1 MHGVNRTSRKAGRPR
16 TLGSGFHRHG
26 RSPPARAPGHAGAEP
41 LHERRRAGPPQSS
54 PCCVHVS
61 QSLRKRVDT
70 NSPALE
76 GLAADVRDVEV
87 RDAELLLSVEQL
99 RRDALDGLAVL
110 VLFLRLVHAAHVE
123 LHVD

>member
-1 MHGVNRTSRKAGRPR
+1 M
-16 TLGSGFHRHG
+16 
-26 RSPPARAPGHAGAEP
+26 
-41 LHERRRAGPPQSS
+41 
-54 PCCVHVS
+54 HVS

-87 RDAELLLSVEQL
+87 RDAELLLPVEQL
-99 RRDALDGLAVL
+99 RRDAFDGLAVL